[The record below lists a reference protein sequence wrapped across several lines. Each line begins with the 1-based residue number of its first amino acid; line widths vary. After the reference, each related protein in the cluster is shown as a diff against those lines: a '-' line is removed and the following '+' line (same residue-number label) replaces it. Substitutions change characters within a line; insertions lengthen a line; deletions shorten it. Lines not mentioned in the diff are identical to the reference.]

1 MSLMGELKVRI
12 TPDNLAE
19 VTKQIKKNFKETGDH
34 VEQDFTKKTAK
45 GASSIG
51 DAFQRLKNTIASV
64 FAVSTIL
71 AF

>member
-1 MSLMGELKVRI
+1 MGELKVRI
-12 TPDNLAE
+12 TPDNLTE
-19 VTKQIKKNFKETGDH
+19 VTKQIKKNFKQTGDD
-34 VEQDFTKKTAK
+34 VEQDFTKKTTK

-51 DAFQRLKNTIASV
+51 DAFKRLRNTIASV

>member
-1 MSLMGELKVRI
+1 MGELKVRI

-19 VTKQIKKNFKETGDH
+19 VTKQIKKNFKDTGDH

-51 DAFQRLKNTIASV
+51 DASNSASSLSV
-64 FAVSTIL
+64 KGFLDDA
-71 AF
+71 